1 MTIMNAGIVHTSH
14 MACGSRSDSRIAGD
28 SEAAPIQAEALA
40 DAVAAERLADR
51 FAEMTWK
58 TLLPITTLGL
68 TFAVG
73 VLACAQFFAIQI

>member
-1 MTIMNAGIVHTSH
+1 MMNAEIALSSH
-14 MACGSRSDSRIAGD
+14 PTFGFSSETKVSDG
-28 SEAAPIQAEALA
+28 SEATPMHAEELS
-40 DAVAAERLADR
+40 DAVAAERLTER

-73 VLACAQFFAIQI
+73 VLACAQFFAVQI

>member
-1 MTIMNAGIVHTSH
+1 MMHAGIVHTSH
-14 MACGSRSDSRIAGD
+14 VSYRPQSDLALAEHR
-28 SEAAPIQAEALA
+28 EATSPHAEALA
-40 DAVAAERLADR
+40 DAVAAERLAER

-58 TLLPITTLGL
+58 TLVPITTLGL